1 MLSLGPLAFAQPW
14 LLLALAALPAIWWLL
29 RAIPPAPRR
38 VVFPPLMILAR
49 LLSSERTPARTPW
62 WLLLL
67 RLVIAALLVLAMAG
81 PVLDPRPRL
90 AGTGPLLIVLDD
102 GWAAAPRWAERIA
115 VLRDLLTRAQR
126 QNRPVRLLRTAP
138 DREGTALLAD
148 DPGRLARQLAD
159 FRPRPWPVDHAAAIT
174 ALAGL
179 EESDFIV
186 FWLADG
192 VYSEPA
198 QRQAAADLARALRG
212 LGPLTVFADPP
223 ENRAR
228 LLREPL
234 AEGETLS
241 VELLRPVPGP
251 AELVPLLAR
260 GPGGEVL
267 ARTDLAFGAGDR
279 VGRGSI
285 TLPLELRNRIA
296 RLETGSAGAGTV
308 VLFDERWRR
317 RIVGL
322 TGAERDPEA
331 QPLLSELYFVGRA
344 LAPYT
349 ELREGRIAD
358 LVAAPLSMIV
368 LADVGRLTT
377 EERELLEGW
386 IRRGGVLLRFAGPRL
401 AAGGDELLPVRLRQG
416 DRILGG
422 AMSWSKPLPFAPFPR
437 EGPFAGL
444 ETNPEALVYRQ
455 VLAEPGP
462 ALAAATLATL
472 EDGTP
477 IVTGR
482 RLGEGWL
489 LLIHTTANTSWT
501 SLPLSRLFIDIM
513 RRTLAL
519 APGVG
524 GRPEGLLRAT
534 RILDGF
540 GRLGPPAA
548 DLLPLPAGELAEAL
562 PGPDTP
568 PGLWAPLAA
577 GEEEAEAPGLA
588 LNLQKV
594 VRDSRPL
601 DLADLVT
608 DLRVYERGR
617 ETPLAPWL
625 LTAALLLALADLLIA
640 LALRGLLRPM
650 AAAVVPILLLAGSA
664 AAEEDAAGLAE
675 RLSVTRLAYVRTGLP
690 EVDRLS
696 AAGLDG
702 LGLVLARRTSVEPGD
717 PVGVDPATDE
727 LALYP
732 LLYWPVPPEHPD
744 LPPGTL
750 ARIDAYL
757 KNGGMILFDTGDAGR
772 LLPGQAGGPGEA
784 RLARLLEG
792 LDLPPLVPV
801 PENHALT
808 RSFYLLRDFPGRF
821 TGQTVWVDEVPE
833 GINDGVSSV
842 VIGANGW
849 AGAWAIDDL
858 GAPLLPVVPGGERQR
873 EMARRFGVNLVMYA
887 LTGNYKTD
895 QVHIPALLERLSQ

>member
-1 MLSLGPLAFAQPW
+1 MLPLGPLAFSQPW

-29 RAIPPAPRR
+29 RATPPAPRR

-67 RLVIAALLVLAMAG
+67 RLTIAALLILAMAG

-90 AGTGPLLIVLDD
+90 AGTDPILIVLDD
-102 GWAAAPRWAERIA
+102 GWAAAPHWKRR
-115 VLRDLLTRAQR
+115 LDTLQDLLARAR
-126 QNRPVRLLRTAP
+126 REDRTVYLLRTAP
-138 DREGTALLAD
+138 ERDGPVLLAD
-148 DPGRLARQLAD
+148 DPARLARRAAD
-159 FRPRPWPVDHAAAIT
+159 FTPRPWPVRHEAALET
-174 ALAGL
+174 LAQL
-179 EESDFIV
+179 HEPQFTV
-186 FWLADG
+186 FWLTDG
-192 VYSEPA
+192 VVASAEE
-198 QRQAAADLARALRG
+198 REAAADFARALRR
-212 LGPLTVFADPP
+212 LGPLTVFAEDPAR
-223 ENRAR
+223 RAR
-228 LLREPL
+228 LLREPA
-234 AEGETLS
+234 AEGEKLALEM
-241 VELLRPVPGP
+241 VRPTPGP
-251 AELVPLLAR
+251 AESVPVSAR

-267 ARTDLAFGAGDR
+267 ARTELTFAEGQR
-279 VGRGSI
+279 IGRGDI

-296 RLETGSAGAGTV
+296 RLETDTLGAGTV

-322 TGAERDPEA
+322 TGAGRDPEA
-331 QPLLSELYFVGRA
+331 QPLLSELYFVSRA
-344 LAPYT
+344 LSPYA
-349 ELREGRIAD
+349 ELREGEIAD
-358 LVAAPLSMIV
+358 LVQAPLSMIV
-368 LADVGRLTT
+368 LADVGRLTDN
-377 EERELLEGW
+377 EQELLGDW

-401 AAGGDELLPVRLRQG
+401 AAGGDDLLPIRLRQG

-422 AMSWSKPLPFAPFPR
+422 AMSWSKPLPFAPFPS

-444 ETNPEALVYRQ
+444 ESSAEALVYRQ

-462 ALAAATLATL
+462 ELAGATLATL

-477 IVTGR
+477 IITGR

-489 LLIHTTANTSWT
+489 LLVHTTANTSWT
-501 SLPLSRLFIDIM
+501 SLPLSHLFIDIM
-513 RRTLAL
+513 RRTIAL

-524 GRPEGLLRAT
+524 GRPEGMLRAT
-534 RILDGF
+534 RLLDGF
-540 GRLGPPAA
+540 GRLRPPAA
-548 DLLPLPAGELAEAL
+548 EILPLPAGELATAM

-568 PGLWAPLAA
+568 PGLWAPIAA
-577 GEEEAEAPGLA
+577 GEGSETAPGIA
-588 LNLQKV
+588 LNLQKG
-594 VRDSRPL
+594 VRDSIALDFRGLVPEVRP
-601 DLADLVT
+601 
-608 DLRVYERGR
+608 YEGGR

-640 LALRGLLRPM
+640 LALRGLLRP
-650 AAAVVPILLLAGSA
+650 AAAAIALLLLYPGVAG
-664 AAEEDAAGLAE
+664 AAEDDAALAE
-675 RLSVTRLAYVRTGLP
+675 RLALTRLAYVRTGLP
-690 EVDRLS
+690 EVDRRS

-744 LPPGTL
+744 LPAGTL
-750 ARIDAYL
+750 ARVDTYL
-757 KNGGMILFDTGDAGR
+757 KNGGMILFDTGDGGR
-772 LLPGQAGGPGEA
+772 LLPGQSGGPGEQ

-792 LDLPPLVPV
+792 LDLPPLVPL

-821 TGQTVWVDEVPE
+821 TGQTVWVDEPPA

-842 VIGANGW
+842 IIGAHDW
-849 AGAWAIDDL
+849 AGAWAVDEL
-858 GAPLLPVVPGGERQR
+858 GAPLLPTVPGGERQR

>member
-1 MLSLGPLAFAQPW
+1 MLPLGPLAFAQPW
-14 LLLALAALPAIWWLL
+14 LLLALLALPAIWWLL
-29 RAIPPAPRR
+29 RATPPAPRR
-38 VVFPPLMILAR
+38 IVFPPFLILAR

-62 WLLLL
+62 WLLML
-67 RLVIAALLVLAMAG
+67 RLAIATLIVLATAG
-81 PVLDPRPRL
+81 PVLDPRPPL
-90 AGTGPLLIVLDD
+90 AGREPVLIVLDD
-102 GWAAAPRWAERIA
+102 GWAAAPHWDGRIA
-115 VLRDLLTRAQR
+115 TLQDLLGRIR
-126 QNRPVRLLRTAP
+126 RENRTVFLLRTAP
-138 DREGTALLAD
+138 GREGPVLIAD
-148 DPGRLARQLAD
+148 DPGRLARRLED
-159 FRPRPWPVDHAAAIT
+159 LVPRPWPVDHAAAAT
-174 ALAGL
+174 LLARL
-179 EESDFIV
+179 EEPAFTV

-192 VYSEPA
+192 IFSRPEERRA
-198 QRQAAADLARALRG
+198 TADFARALRR
-212 LGPLTVFADPP
+212 LGPVTVFADPP
-223 ENRAR
+223 AERAR
-228 LLREPL
+228 LLREPR
-234 AEGETLS
+234 AEGDSLVLEM
-241 VELLRPVPGP
+241 VRPAPGP
-251 AELVPLLAR
+251 AELVPVMTH
-260 GPGGEVL
+260 GPGGEIL
-267 ARTDLAFGAGDR
+267 ARAELSFAAGER
-279 VGRGSI
+279 IGRGTV

-296 RLETGSAGAGTV
+296 RLDAAAGVGTV

-322 TGAERDPEA
+322 TGAERDPES
-331 QPLLSELYFVGRA
+331 QPLLSELYFVSRA
-344 LAPYT
+344 LQPYA
-349 ELREGRIAD
+349 ELREGRVAD

-368 LADVGRLTT
+368 LADVGRLAA

-401 AAGGDELLPVRLRQG
+401 AAGGDDLLPIRLRQG

-422 AMSWSKPLPFAPFPR
+422 AMSWSKPLPFAPFPS

-444 ETNPEALVYRQ
+444 ETSPEALVYRQ

-462 ALAAATLATL
+462 ELAAATLATL

-477 IVTGR
+477 IITGR

-489 LLIHTTANTSWT
+489 LLVHTTANTSWT

-513 RRTLAL
+513 RRTIAL

-524 GRPEGLLRAT
+524 GRPEGMLRAVRT
-534 RILDGF
+534 LDGF
-540 GRLGPPAA
+540 GRLGRPAA
-548 DLLPLPAGELAEAL
+548 DLLPLPARELAEAT

-568 PGLWAPLAA
+568 PGLWAPVVADR
-577 GEEEAEAPGLA
+577 EATETPGTA
-588 LNLQKV
+588 LNLQKRV
-594 VRDSRPL
+594 ADSRAL
-601 DLADLVT
+601 DLAALVT
-608 DLRVYERGR
+608 EVRPYGGGR

-625 LTAALLLALADLLIA
+625 LTAALLLALADLAIA
-640 LALRGLLRPM
+640 FALRGLLRPL
-650 AAAVVPILLLAGSA
+650 AAAIALTLMTAGTA
-664 AAEEDAAGLAE
+664 GAEEDETVLAE

-696 AAGLDG
+696 AAGLEG

-744 LPPGTL
+744 LAPGTL

-772 LLPGQAGGPGEA
+772 LLPGQGGGPGEQ

-808 RSFYLLRDFPGRF
+808 RSFYLLQDFPGRF
-821 TGQTVWVDEVPE
+821 TGQTVWVDEAPA

-842 VIGANGW
+842 VIGANAW
-849 AGAWAIDDL
+849 AGAWAIDEL

>member
-29 RAIPPAPRR
+29 RATPPAPRR
-38 VVFPPLMILAR
+38 VVFPPLLILAR

-67 RLVIAALLVLAMAG
+67 RLVVTALLILAMAG

-90 AGTGPLLIVLDD
+90 AGDGPLLIVLDD
-102 GWAAAPRWAERIA
+102 GWAAAPRWKGRIDT
-115 VLRDLLTRAQR
+115 LRDLLARAQR
-126 QNRPVRLLRTAP
+126 ENRPVHLLRTAP
-138 DREGTALLAD
+138 RRGGTELLAD
-148 DPGRLARQLAD
+148 DPGRLARRVAD
-159 FRPRPWPVDHAAAIT
+159 FTPRPWPVRHDL
-174 ALAGL
+174 ALETLSRL
-179 EESDFIV
+179 EGSAFTV

-192 VYSEPA
+192 IYADPEG
-198 QRQAAADLARALRG
+198 RETAADFARELRR
-212 LGPLTVFADPP
+212 LGPLTVFADPGA
-223 ENRAR
+223 ERAR
-228 LLREPL
+228 LLREPV
-234 AEGETLS
+234 AEGDTLRL
-241 VELLRPVPGP
+241 ELLRPLAGPPEAVP
-251 AELVPLLAR
+251 VTAR
-260 GPGGEVL
+260 GPAGEIL
-267 ARTDLAFGAGDR
+267 ARTELRFAAGER
-279 VGRGSI
+279 TGRGGI

-296 RLETGSAGAGTV
+296 RLETPTAGAGTV

-331 QPLLSELYFVGRA
+331 QPLLSELYFVSRA
-344 LAPYT
+344 LAPYA
-349 ELREGRIAD
+349 ELRQGRIAD

-368 LADVGRLTT
+368 LADVGRLADG
-377 EERELLEGW
+377 ERELLENW

-401 AAGGDELLPVRLRQG
+401 AAGGDDLLPIRLRQG

-422 AMSWSKPLPFAPFPR
+422 AMSWSKPLPFAPFPN

-444 ETNPEALVYRQ
+444 ETTSEALVYRQ

-462 ALAAATLATL
+462 ELAAATLATL

-477 IVTGR
+477 IITGR
-482 RLGEGWL
+482 RMGEGWL
-489 LLIHTTANTSWT
+489 LLVHTTANTSWT

-513 RRTLAL
+513 RRTMAL

-524 GRPEGLLRAT
+524 GRPEGMLRAT
-534 RILDGF
+534 RVLDGF
-540 GRLGPPAA
+540 GRLGAPPA
-548 DLLPLPAGELAEAL
+548 DLLPLPAGELAAAL

-568 PGLWAPLAA
+568 PGLWAPVAA
-577 GEEEAEAPGLA
+577 EAEAPGVA
-588 LNLQKV
+588 LNLQKG
-594 VRDSRPL
+594 VRDSRAL
-601 DLADLVT
+601 DLEALVPEV
-608 DLRVYERGR
+608 RPYERGR

-625 LTAALLLALADLLIA
+625 LAAALLLALADLLIA
-640 LALRGLLRPM
+640 LALRGLLRPV
-650 AAAVVPILLLAGSA
+650 AAAFLLVALA
-664 AAEEDAAGLAE
+664 AAPAGAAEDDAALAQ
-675 RLSVTRLAYVRTGLP
+675 RLAQTRLAYVRTGLP

-696 AAGLDG
+696 AAGLEG
-702 LGLVLARRTSVEPGD
+702 LGFVLARRTSVEPAD

-732 LLYWPVPPEHPD
+732 LLYWPVPPAHPD
-744 LPPGTL
+744 LTPGTL
-750 ARIDAYL
+750 ARVDGYL

-772 LLPGQAGGPGEA
+772 LLPGQSGGPGEQ
-784 RLARLLEG
+784 RLAQLLEG

-808 RSFYLLRDFPGRF
+808 RSFYLLREFPGRF
-821 TGQTVWVDEVPE
+821 TGQPVWIDEVPA

-842 VIGANGW
+842 VIGANDW
-849 AGAWAIDDL
+849 AAAWAIDDL